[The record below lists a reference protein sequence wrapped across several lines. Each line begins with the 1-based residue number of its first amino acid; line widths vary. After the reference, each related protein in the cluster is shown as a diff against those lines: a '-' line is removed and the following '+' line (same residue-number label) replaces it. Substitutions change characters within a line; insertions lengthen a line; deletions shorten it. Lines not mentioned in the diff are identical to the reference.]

1 MKKLKEP
8 EEVST
13 LQVLEALSDQISID
27 LFNTVAKNV
36 TTSENIIQILDI
48 TRKEYYVRSSRL
60 LKISLIKR
68 QDGRFS
74 ITAFGKLIY
83 EAQLKISRAFHHSSE
98 LKMIDAVKSYAG
110 ISANELKK
118 LIDKLI
124 DDSEI
129 KGLIT

>member
-1 MKKLKEP
+1 MKKLKEQ
-8 EEVST
+8 EELST

-98 LKMIDAVKSYAG
+98 LKMIDAVK
-110 ISANELKK
+110 
-118 LIDKLI
+118 
-124 DDSEI
+124 
-129 KGLIT
+129 